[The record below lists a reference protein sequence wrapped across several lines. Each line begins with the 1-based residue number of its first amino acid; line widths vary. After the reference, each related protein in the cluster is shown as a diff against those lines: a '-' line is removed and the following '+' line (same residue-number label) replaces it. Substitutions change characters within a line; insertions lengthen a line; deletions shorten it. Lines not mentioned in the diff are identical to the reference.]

1 MISTLTSFSYEYL
14 ESRVP
19 RLNREFLPHI
29 SRASGVNVVAST
41 ALYYDRFMSEEHKA
55 MTVEEVW
62 P

>member
-1 MISTLTSFSYEYL
+1 M